1 MTLESYKNFVT
12 IVECGSILAA
22 ANKLLIAQPSLSNQ
36 LKNIEKNYGTTLII
50 RGSRSI
56 ELTDAGRIFY
66 QKAKQIC
73 QLEENLKNELA
84 NEKTLF
90 TNLLKISIPA
100 GNSAYFMHKFFD
112 SFIEKHPKV
121 NYDLYE
127 ATRLWASMNTRR
139 PIWHFPAVRMR
150 IRRRPFTCPFRP
162 PEIRPTTPRVTVS
175 SRS

>member
-73 QLEENLKNELA
+73 QLEENLKN
-84 NEKTLF
+84 
-90 TNLLKISIPA
+90 
-100 GNSAYFMHKFFD
+100 
-112 SFIEKHPKV
+112 
-121 NYDLYE
+121 
-127 ATRLWASMNTRR
+127 
-139 PIWHFPAVRMR
+139 
-150 IRRRPFTCPFRP
+150 
-162 PEIRPTTPRVTVS
+162 
-175 SRS
+175 

>member
-127 ATRLWASMNTRR
+127 IPSEFVIPNVLN
-139 PIWHFPAVRMR
+139 R
-150 IRRRPFTCPFRP
+150 IT
-162 PEIRPTTPRVTVS
+162 EIGLIRS
-175 SRS
+175 SIPGYGSLNIYP